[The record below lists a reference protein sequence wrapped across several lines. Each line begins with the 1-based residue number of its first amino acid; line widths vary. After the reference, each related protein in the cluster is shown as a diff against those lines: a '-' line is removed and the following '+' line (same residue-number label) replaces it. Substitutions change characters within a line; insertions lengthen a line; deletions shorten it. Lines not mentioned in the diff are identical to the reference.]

1 MKYTKYFSGVLKNQ
15 GVPNLNAEQFAKLM
29 NIVSLESR
37 MQELLDIKES
47 NKNMQDFY
55 KYDVRIKRLSAKI
68 EALTASEPPNA
79 LMQYMVLTSK

>member
-15 GVPNLNAEQFAKLM
+15 GVPNLNATQFAKLM

-47 NKNMQDFY
+47 NKNMQDYY
-55 KYDVRIKRLSAKI
+55 KYELRIKRLFSRVQ
-68 EALTASEPPNA
+68 ALTFDEDPKD
-79 LMQYMVLTSK
+79 VLKM